1 MKKRNWYNFRLE
13 FAVIRVWIFLL
24 GIAFVIGLFLANKSY
39 KEQLDTELRDCACM
53 YDKKEGRYV
62 VGHGNLAA
70 FRYEEENGQY
80 VMDDVEEWHYF
91 YDMITVIE
99 APEPEEVMERS
110 ENWFDFLVMLGGML
124 VIGGI
129 LVHRESFSE
138 NWYITLRRIP
148 KYRGLY
154 LRSKLFCVYIPGMM
168 YLVFYALQQLDAWLC
183 YKNLVPLKLLTK
195 EKTMLSRFLS
205 VESMAEVVFFV
216 LVSGAAS
223 LLLHLVLRN
232 IKKDIP
238 GLLVAVA
245 GMLTAAG
252 WFFMKEISLWMLGIA
267 SFAVLG
273 CLVRNVYFTQ

>member
-1 MKKRNWYNFRLE
+1 MTLS
-13 FAVIRVWIFLL
+13 
-24 GIAFVIGLFLANKSY
+24 LF
-39 KEQLDTELRDCACM
+39 
-53 YDKKEGRYV
+53 
-62 VGHGNLAA
+62 H
-70 FRYEEENGQY
+70 F
-80 VMDDVEEWHYF
+80 F
-91 YDMITVIE
+91 ITSL
-99 APEPEEVMERS
+99 P
-110 ENWFDFLVMLGGML
+110 FFFLV
-124 VIGGI
+124 
-129 LVHRESFSE
+129 
-138 NWYITLRRIP
+138 
-148 KYRGLY
+148 
-154 LRSKLFCVYIPGMM
+154 
-168 YLVFYALQQLDAWLC
+168 VFYVLQQLDAWLC

-245 GMLTAAG
+245 GMFTAAG